1 MTYSCVIPWQ
11 QFNNNVTWLNRFC
24 IFTAQA
30 EGKYEQSLKK
40 SQKTL
45 EKVESWQDER
55 IKNRPALIANLYSC
69 MGNAYLEMGQYKDA
83 LECHNKDYDIGH
95 SK

>member
-1 MTYSCVIPWQ
+1 MHTIQIYNYNEILTRPY
-11 QFNNNVTWLNRFC
+11 LHL
-24 IFTAQA
+24 AQA

-45 EKVESWQDER
+45 EKVEGWQDER
-55 IKNRPALIANLYSC
+55 IKNRPALVANLYSC
-69 MGNAYLEMGQYKDA
+69 MGNAHLEMGHYKEA